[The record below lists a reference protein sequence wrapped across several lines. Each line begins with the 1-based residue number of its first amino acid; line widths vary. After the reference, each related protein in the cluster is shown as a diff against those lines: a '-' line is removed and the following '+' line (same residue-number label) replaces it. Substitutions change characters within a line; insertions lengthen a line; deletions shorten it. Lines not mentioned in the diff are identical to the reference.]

1 MFKAVDYVSRS
12 FPFQKNKSLEHMFYL
27 TFFYFML
34 FLSLL
39 FLNCAQEE
47 QKSEQTNTL
56 GLLGLA
62 SGNQTPTN
70 SETGQPEGGL
80 LPPIPPVVGPPANP
94 GQPLNAPILNDP
106 QTQVNNAPL
115 AEDQYGLYGKILI
128 DQISFQLPVHDQTT
142 ITAYIGKRNLRLEPD
157 GTVVN
162 ATNFKTFTPANP
174 NQGGTVWF
182 SFIHRSNQKQKLIL
196 VARNEFGSSS
206 KEINFSHNRDCGGV
220 ALAPTTYGNCNGQ
233 CIEVTNVAGQ
243 WNFKAKYN
251 HVGPGIVY
259 SMITIQGNTLKTG
272 GLLGYDES
280 EYIWD
285 LTHGPNYPLVV
296 APISSTIGPLVN
308 EYTCIGLQSIIY
320 VEDENGNL
328 NTSILSEKAR
338 FE

>member
-1 MFKAVDYVSRS
+1 MFKAMDHVSRS
-12 FPFQKNKSLEHMFYL
+12 IPFQKNKRLEHMFYL

-106 QTQVNNAPL
+106 QTQVNNAPQ

-174 NQGGTVWF
+174 NVGGTVWF

-220 ALAPTTYGNCNGQ
+220 ALAPTIFGNCNDH

-243 WNFKAKYN
+243 WNFKTKYK
-251 HVGPGIVY
+251 HGPGITFANISLSGVSHSAY
-259 SMITIQGNTLKTG
+259 PF
-272 GLLGYDES
+272 GYDEFL
-280 EYIWD
+280 YLWD
-285 LTHGPNYPLVV
+285 PANGLPLPDGIFSLSTTLN
-296 APISSTIGPLVN
+296 PIVN
-308 EYTCIGLQSIIY
+308 EYSCILLQSY
-320 VEDENGNL
+320 VFIEDENGNY
-328 NTSILSEKAR
+328 SIFYLEKSAR
-338 FE
+338 LE

>member
-1 MFKAVDYVSRS
+1 MFKAKDLVSSS
-12 FPFQKNKSLEHMFYL
+12 FPFQKNKSLERMFYL
-27 TFFYFML
+27 TFFYFIL

-39 FLNCAQEE
+39 FLNCAKEE
-47 QKSEQTNTL
+47 TKPDKTNTL

-62 SGNQTPTN
+62 SGNQISSN
-70 SETGQPEGGL
+70 SDNGQSEGGL

-115 AEDQYGLYGKILI
+115 AEDQYGIYGKILI
-128 DQISFQLPVHDQTT
+128 NNISFQLPVHDQTT

-174 NQGGTVWF
+174 NLGGTVWF

-206 KEINFSHNRDCGGV
+206 KEINFSHNRDCLG
-220 ALAPTTYGNCNGQ
+220 APLAPTTLGDCNGH

-243 WNFKAKYN
+243 WNFKANYK
-251 HVGPGIVY
+251 HGDGITFAN
-259 SMITIQGNTLKTG
+259 ITIEGYAHTTGAMLGFDAFEYLWDPGN
-272 GLLGYDES
+272 GL
-280 EYIWD
+280 
-285 LTHGPNYPLVV
+285 PLPEGFVSV
-296 APISSTIGPLVN
+296 SSMLSPQVN
-308 EYTCIGLQSIIY
+308 EHTCVLLQSIIWI
-320 VEDENGNL
+320 EDENGNL
-328 NTSILSEKAR
+328 NTTLFTDRAR
-338 FE
+338 LE